1 MDIIEIVIL
10 SLILIFI
17 STALGSEL
25 VFFFK
30 RNFSERV
37 SNTILGLAS
46 GIMIAAGVFGL
57 LIPSIEEADS
67 IYGSIAVVPVVVG
80 FILGGLLLTL
90 LDKIIP
96 HFHKPREEEEG
107 IEVKNLSRH
116 IKFFF
121 AVLIHNIPEGLA
133 VGFSCGLALK
143 LNDMTAAMS
152 ALSLAIGMSI
162 QNFPEGAAVSIPLL
176 DEGMSKPKAFLFG
189 SLTGIVEPIFGLIG
203 ILLATSLYSLMPWL
217 LAFSAGAMFYVTID
231 ELLPS
236 ACKGNH
242 AHFGLWAFMV
252 GFSLMLILEL
262 ML

>member
-17 STALGSEL
+17 STALGSAL

-96 HFHKPREEEEG
+96 HFHNPRE
-107 IEVKNLSRH
+107 
-116 IKFFF
+116 
-121 AVLIHNIPEGLA
+121 
-133 VGFSCGLALK
+133 
-143 LNDMTAAMS
+143 
-152 ALSLAIGMSI
+152 
-162 QNFPEGAAVSIPLL
+162 
-176 DEGMSKPKAFLFG
+176 
-189 SLTGIVEPIFGLIG
+189 
-203 ILLATSLYSLMPWL
+203 
-217 LAFSAGAMFYVTID
+217 
-231 ELLPS
+231 
-236 ACKGNH
+236 
-242 AHFGLWAFMV
+242 
-252 GFSLMLILEL
+252 
-262 ML
+262 

>member
-1 MDIIEIVIL
+1 MNITQIVIL
-10 SLILIFI
+10 SLILIFV
-17 STALGSEL
+17 STALGSAL

-30 RNFSERV
+30 KNFSERV
-37 SNTILGLAS
+37 SNVILGLAS
-46 GIMIAAGVFGL
+46 GIMIAAGIFGL
-57 LIPSIEEADS
+57 LIPSIEEAEI
-67 IYGSIAVVPVVVG
+67 IYDNIAVIPVIVG
-80 FILGGLLLTL
+80 FLLGGILLTL
-90 LDKIIP
+90 LDKIVP
-96 HFHKPREEEEG
+96 HLHKPREEEEG
-107 IEVKNLSRH
+107 IETKNLSRQ
-116 IKFFF
+116 IKFFL

-143 LNDMTAAMS
+143 LGDMTSAMS

-189 SLTGIVEPIFGLIG
+189 SLTGIVEPIFGLVG
-203 ILLATSLYSLMPWL
+203 IMLATSLSSLMPWL
-217 LAFSAGAMFYVTID
+217 LSFSAGAMFYVTID

-236 ACKGNH
+236 ARKGNH
-242 AHFGLWAFMV
+242 AHFGLWAFMI